1 MKIKDMLYALWEK
14 ATDDTGWL
22 SLNDYI
28 KYRRKNGWV
37 CINIDN
43 MPKPTSSDIIGTLPE
58 GFRPIDIYPQYFIR
72 SNYSSTTIAA
82 WITPSGQINV
92 SRTDISSSTSTISGF
107 MVYPV

>member
-1 MKIKDMLYALWEK
+1 MKIKDMLYALWK
-14 ATDDTGWL
+14 KVTDDTGWL

-58 GFRPIDIYPQYFIR
+58 GFKPIGVYLQYFIR
-72 SNYSSTTIAA
+72 SNSPSTTIAA
-82 WITPSGQINV
+82 WITPSGAINV
-92 SRTDISSSTSTISGF
+92 SRNDLSSSTSTIAGF
-107 MVYPV
+107 MVFPV